1 MLYAR
6 ISEDGTVLKWP
17 VKEETLRQVL
27 SNITLPKFINDEVLA
42 GTGFVAVPAVL
53 KTEIPPETK
62 DQKVQLSNTL
72 VLDNGQY
79 KRQYILVDVPAYV
92 HPLRLER
99 KWRQLREQRDKRMAD
114 FDWRIARLQR
124 QLRLGETPVDD
135 ITVLDAYMK
144 ALADMTACDDP
155 FLAVWPTT
163 PVTPAIPA

>member
-27 SNITLPKFINDEVLA
+27 SNVTLPKFINDEVLA

-135 ITVLDAYMK
+135 ITVLDAHMK